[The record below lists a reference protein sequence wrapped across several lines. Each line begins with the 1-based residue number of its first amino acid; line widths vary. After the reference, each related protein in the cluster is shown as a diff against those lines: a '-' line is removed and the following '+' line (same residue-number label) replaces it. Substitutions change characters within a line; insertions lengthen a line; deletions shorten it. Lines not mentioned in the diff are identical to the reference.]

1 MEAVQGYVWHAK
13 AASLA
18 GKGRRAARCA
28 LRGSFRCPMPHLVS
42 TAEPARTARPGH
54 HRVPCAKRASTH
66 QVKEQQVAC
75 CVRSEPFLL
84 VLALRLVTTAEPART
99 ARPGHHR
106 VPCAKRASTHQVKEQ
121 QVACCVRSEPF
132 LLVLALRLAQNVIPE
147 STHRE
152 LECLRVRLVPLATSH
167 QRVAP
172 SLARAASRPKLR

>member
-1 MEAVQGYVWHAK
+1 MRVLTVEAVQGYVWHAK
-13 AASLA
+13 AASLV

-42 TAEPARTARPGH
+42 
-54 HRVPCAKRASTH
+54 
-66 QVKEQQVAC
+66 
-75 CVRSEPFLL
+75 
-84 VLALRLVTTAEPART
+84 TAEPART